1 MAEDGDVHVMVA
13 NKQEAADRPTST
25 VYSLLF
31 LGLGVLLVFILQ
43 AVDATRKARAKQ
55 AVPGRRKMWSKEGRA
70 EEQAALKPKGTKQI

>member
-13 NKQEAADRPTST
+13 NMQEAADRPTST

-43 AVDATRKARAKQ
+43 AVDATRKARAQ